1 MNDVFAEI
9 LRLNQQGR
17 RAALCTIISSKG
29 SLPMSGKAK
38 MLVGEDGTMV
48 GTVGGGCLEA
58 DVWAEAQRVLKKDIS
73 KIASFILTEQHAGE
87 SGLNCGGKVEIFI
100 EPVVP
105 ARVEAVFEEIAR
117 IRAQGEKG
125 AIATVISSRI
135 PPAMKDKAK
144 LVLRADGTV
153 VGRLGEGGFIEDHVR
168 QKAEDVMRED
178 YLTVLQ
184 FEVGE
189 DEAQRWGLERGDTLD
204 VFVEPIVAIP
214 TLYLFGGG
222 HVSLQIAKIATMV
235 GFKTVVIDDRPAF
248 ANKERFPM
256 ADATLVED
264 LTTVFERLNIDDQS
278 YIVAVTRGHQ
288 HDEPVI
294 EQAIRTNA
302 RYIGMIGS
310 KRKITRM
317 WKKLIERGA
326 HRERLAQVHAPIGL
340 EIGADT
346 PEEIAVSIVAQM
358 IQARRG
364 PKDRKR
370 LSNYER
376 VSAAAHASST

>member
-9 LRLNQQGR
+9 LRLKQQGR

-105 ARVEAVFEEIAR
+105 ARMEAVFEEIAR

-125 AIATVISSRI
+125 AIASVISSRI

-153 VGRLGEGGFIEDHVR
+153 VGRLGEGGFIEEYVR

-189 DEAQRWGLERGDTLD
+189 DDAQRWGLEPRDTLD

-288 HDEPVI
+288 HDEPVV
-294 EQAIRTNA
+294 EQAIRTSA

-326 HRERLAQVHAPIGL
+326 DRDRLAQVHAPIGL

-346 PEEIAVSIVAQM
+346 PEEIAVSLVAQL

-376 VSAAAHASST
+376 VSAVAHASSA